1 MRIIRHYRGSD
12 FVTAIAKS
20 PLSVSSTV
28 KVLEQHQAAT
38 LVYEVTESGI
48 TAALSLCSDKDQFSR
63 STGRS
68 VAITRLES
76 NPATVEQHRID
87 RFFSPHGIVSPL
99 VNPTHLNPQL
109 FSTLTFNAAI
119 MKVFQK

>member
-12 FVTAIAKS
+12 FINAVAKS
-20 PLSVSSTV
+20 PLSVSSIM
-28 KVLEQHQAAT
+28 KVFEQHQAAT

-63 STGRS
+63 QIGRT
-68 VAITRLES
+68 VAIARLES
-76 NPATVEQHRID
+76 NPATVEERFTD

-99 VNPTHLNPQL
+99 VNLTHLNPQL
-109 FSTLTFNAAI
+109 FSSLAFNAAI